1 MKECV
6 MAQSASVETVP
17 EDIKRL
23 GFEDAMKELERIVK
37 DLESGQ
43 VKLDEAVKAY
53 ERGAALKKHCE
64 AKLADAR
71 MKVEKIT
78 GSGANLGLE
87 PVDTE

>member
-1 MKECV
+1 
-6 MAQSASVETVP
+6 MANKTDALP
-17 EDIKRL
+17 EDIQKL
-23 GFEDAMKELERIVK
+23 GFEEAMKELERIVR

-53 ERGAALKKHCE
+53 ERGAALRKHCE

-78 GSGANLGLE
+78 GAGKVAE
-87 PVDTE
+87 AFDPEK

>member
-1 MKECV
+1 
-6 MAQSASVETVP
+6 MADTVP
-17 EDIKRL
+17 DDIKRL
-23 GFEDAMKELERIVK
+23 GFEEAMKELEKIVK

-78 GSGANLGLE
+78 GSGANLGTAAI
-87 PVDTE
+87 DTE

>member
-1 MKECV
+1 
-6 MAQSASVETVP
+6 MAKADAVP
-17 EDIKRL
+17 EDIQKL
-23 GFEDAMKELERIVK
+23 GFEDAMRELERIVK

-53 ERGAALKKHCE
+53 ERGAALRRHCE

-78 GSGANLGLE
+78 GGGKGLE
-87 PVDTE
+87 PVDPDK